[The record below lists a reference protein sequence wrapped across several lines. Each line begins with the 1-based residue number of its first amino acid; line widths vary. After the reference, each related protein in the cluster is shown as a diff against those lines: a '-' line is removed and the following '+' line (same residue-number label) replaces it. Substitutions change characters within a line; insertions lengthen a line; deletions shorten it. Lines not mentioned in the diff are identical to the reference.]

1 MSLCEVDRRIT
12 QSIVLMVTARVN
24 KWTLASF
31 DLKKAYDF
39 QQHGFFESSGSKSFV
54 VCHIF
59 PERRQIWKWLNEMD
73 VCLLAFGTSLI
84 QLKSEKHARANFPAF
99 FRRSLRLDQT
109 EMSTPS
115 SRPTGGPSSQYEE
128 LLCVFFLLLCERSA
142 KRDMGSLLTGSQRG
156 GKKIRRASEWE
167 AERRDSASEA
177 SGTRGSL

>member
-31 DLKKAYDF
+31 DLKKAYNF

-59 PERRQIWKWLNEMD
+59 PERRQIWKRLNEMD
-73 VCLLAFGTSLI
+73 ICLLAFGTSLI

-115 SRPTGGPSSQYEE
+115 SRPYKRTIAGFHMTSLNFKFQNFWSSWDFTFMACKSSWKLIFIQIFTPNGC
-128 LLCVFFLLLCERSA
+128 LV
-142 KRDMGSLLTGSQRG
+142 
-156 GKKIRRASEWE
+156 
-167 AERRDSASEA
+167 
-177 SGTRGSL
+177 